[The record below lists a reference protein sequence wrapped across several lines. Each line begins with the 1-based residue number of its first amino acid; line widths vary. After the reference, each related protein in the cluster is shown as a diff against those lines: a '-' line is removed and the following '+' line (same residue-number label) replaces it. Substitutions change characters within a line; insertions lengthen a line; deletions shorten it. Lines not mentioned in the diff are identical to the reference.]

1 MYEMKGRI
9 RYSEI
14 GYKNELT
21 PISLVNYFQDSSTFQ
36 SEDIGL
42 GLEYFQKRQRAW
54 LLSGWQ
60 IDIQRMPL
68 LGEEVNIRTW
78 PYGFMGFIGFRNYVM
93 EAKDTEVLAAAN
105 AIWTWV
111 DTAKRC
117 PAKIEEDD
125 VKAYPIEEKFDM
137 EYAPR
142 RIKLSG
148 EGQKKEAIQIGRERI
163 DTNGH
168 MNNGHYISLAE
179 EYLEKDVSFNRIRV
193 EYKKEVKYRDKMIPV
208 IYHTETAETIV
219 LENEEGQVHAVIE
232 FGQQGSV

>member
-1 MYEMKGRI
+1 MDIINIEEIHASDRLKKEKYE
-9 RYSEI
+9 
-14 GYKNELT
+14 
-21 PISLVNYFQDSSTFQ
+21 
-36 SEDIGL
+36 
-42 GLEYFQKRQRAW
+42 
-54 LLSGWQ
+54 
-60 IDIQRMPL
+60 
-68 LGEEVNIRTW
+68 
-78 PYGFMGFIGFRNYVM
+78 
-93 EAKDTEVLAAAN
+93 EAKS
-105 AIWTWV
+105 AIR
-111 DTAKRC
+111 DILSDEQK
-117 PAKIEEDD
+117 
-125 VKAYPIEEKFDM
+125 EKFDM